1 MPPIS
6 EIVLQTEAF
15 CGQLG
20 TKHCKLKFT
29 REDKVIDDVFKFGR
43 AIKTNRGRMGTTVW
57 FSSSYSALRELMGMR
72 VFGIAALSEYTA
84 PV

>member
-1 MPPIS
+1 MLPIS
-6 EIVLQTEAF
+6 EIVLQKEAF

-43 AIKTNRGRMGTTVW
+43 AIKTNRGGMGTTV
-57 FSSSYSALRELMGMR
+57 
-72 VFGIAALSEYTA
+72 
-84 PV
+84 